1 MITMRVEPKHLCS
14 NPEWFRETRG
24 CEIGSLWQCDECG
37 REQMLISKD
46 GAGEYSFNRWRYTVE
61 VVDKR
66 VQQQRVRIQIQK

>member
-1 MITMRVEPKHLCS
+1 
-14 NPEWFRETRG
+14 
-24 CEIGSLWQCDECG
+24 
-37 REQMLISKD
+37 MLISKD